1 MRSKERKNA
10 GEPAFCKKP
19 DSPAPPPAKTLI
31 WLAVRTALFWAQGS
45 MPFRQNP
52 GTRTDQHLTATKH
65 LGVFGE
71 GPGEGVFAK
80 TPSSETLVRFLP
92 KEVRDVSV
100 QLQSDE

>member
-1 MRSKERKNA
+1 MRRKERKNA

-31 WLAVRTALFWAQGS
+31 WLAVRTALFLALGS

-52 GTRTDQHLTATKH
+52 GPRTDQPFTATKH

-80 TPSSETLVRFLP
+80 KALPRNSFLVFAEGGSRCLCLIP
-92 KEVRDVSV
+92 I
-100 QLQSDE
+100 